1 MRMRYLATGLGMVL
15 LLSGSAG
22 WLYLQHPGLWERLEQ
37 RVAPTHPKTQ
47 APTTDDNAPVG
58 VTSIPDT
65 ALVEE
70 AGETFALPPI
80 LPDWNWRPPAIP
92 PRLRPVPPA
101 HVARLMDSVYAQ
113 AETTL
118 SYNPAYLKIAY
129 PGGDVDP
136 SFGVCT
142 DVIIRAFRAK
152 GVDLQQ
158 AVHEDMR
165 RHFRKYPQKWGLRSP
180 DTNIDHR
187 RVLNLMTFFERK
199 GKSLTPVSDNSND
212 YLAGDVVIWQLN
224 EKQYHIGVVMEMR
237 SYDEERPLIGHNIN
251 AGTRIE
257 DVLFDWPIVGHY
269 RYFEPEPTLQ
279 ADLVTDRDNPTPA
292 SVLR

>member
-1 MRMRYLATGLGMVL
+1 M
-15 LLSGSAG
+15 
-22 WLYLQHPGLWERLEQ
+22 
-37 RVAPTHPKTQ
+37 
-47 APTTDDNAPVG
+47 
-58 VTSIPDT
+58 
-65 ALVEE
+65 
-70 AGETFALPPI
+70 
-80 LPDWNWRPPAIP
+80 
-92 PRLRPVPPA
+92 
-101 HVARLMDSVYAQ
+101 
-113 AETTL
+113 
-118 SYNPAYLKIAY
+118 
-129 PGGDVDP
+129 DP

-142 DVIIRAFRAK
+142 DVVIRAFRTK

-165 RHFRKYPQKWGLRSP
+165 RHFRKYPQKWGLRGP

-199 GKSLTPVSDNSND
+199 GKSLAPISDNSND

-269 RYFEPEPTLQ
+269 RYFAPEPTRQ
-279 ADLVTDRDNPTPA
+279 AGLETDKRSSLGQA
-292 SVLR
+292 GELR